1 MFRKKINFDLDEFRS
16 RPLPS
21 EQEVM
26 SGWTG
31 DLDKPVVSVICNT
44 YNQEMYIED
53 AIRGFL
59 IQETD
64 FPFEVIINDDA
75 STDRNPEIIKSY
87 AEKYPSIIKP
97 VFQEE
102 NQYSQGRKPSVISF
116 PYTSGKYIALCEG
129 DDFWIAPEK
138 LQAQFDVMERKA
150 VGLVFS
156 SAIVVKGDNPV
167 SVMGQCSTNDVHI
180 SFERVVFGG
189 GSFCPTASIFVER
202 KILKTLFGEPWFLQ
216 APVGDLYIQAY
227 CSSINGAY
235 FLAEPTC
242 VYRRFST
249 GSWSARTITA
259 EESENTLARQLI
271 AIEGLRDSLS
281 GFDQSL
287 YEYMRANAF
296 YHSAIRSLMG
306 GQNKSF
312 KDYLEKSRLQGA
324 VKETLGQ
331 RFFFIFR
338 RLPVI
343 ARFAADIYIYR

>member
-21 EQEVM
+21 EQEIM

-102 NQYSQGRKPSVISF
+102 NQYSQGRKPSVVSF
-116 PYTSGKYIALCEG
+116 SHTSGEYIALCEG
-129 DDFWIAPEK
+129 DDFWICPHK
-138 LQAQFDVMERKA
+138 LQDQFNTIERES
-150 VGLVFS
+150 VGLVYCPAVALS
-156 SAIVVKGDNPV
+156 GAKTQGLT
-167 SVMGQCSTNDVHI
+167 GQMALNDAHVPLEEVI
-180 SFERVVFGG
+180 RGG
-189 GSFCPTASIFVER
+189 GSFCPTASVFVDR
-202 KILKTLFGEPWFLQ
+202 TALNVLFGEPWFLQ

-227 CSSINGAY
+227 CSAATGAY
-235 FLAEPTC
+235 FLAKPYC
-242 VYRRFST
+242 VYRKFAN
-249 GSWSARTITA
+249 GSWSEKKPSLGQEQDFLT
-259 EESENTLARQLI
+259 RQLI
-271 AIEGLRDSLS
+271 GVKGLVDSLPCLDRDALTIMS
-281 GFDQSL
+281 DGV
-287 YEYMRANAF
+287 F
-296 YHSAIRSLMG
+296 YHSAIRFLWIDEWGFYKELIEKVSVEYRYRSFGCRIFWSLRDFPVLA
-306 GQNKSF
+306 KF
-312 KDYLEKSRLQGA
+312 LAK
-324 VKETLGQ
+324 
-331 RFFFIFR
+331 FFVFR
-338 RLPVI
+338 
-343 ARFAADIYIYR
+343 